1 MFLESVP
8 MHVLSGLL
16 DYSITRP
23 SARRSNLTST
33 SHQHD
38 EIGKCRSHPH
48 KHKQEG
54 RESFRI
60 GFSARESGSSYFVST
75 VREAFVGVRVHT
87 KRHFFHNSKECH

>member
-1 MFLESVP
+1 

-38 EIGKCRSHPH
+38 EIGKCRSRTNINRKDVNPS
-48 KHKQEG
+48 
-54 RESFRI
+54 ESDSVQVGLLILYQLSEKLSWVYEYTQRDTSSI
-60 GFSARESGSSYFVST
+60 IRRSAIE
-75 VREAFVGVRVHT
+75 
-87 KRHFFHNSKECH
+87 K